1 MARIFTNGNVAIRVH
16 DIVAV
21 DIPDDDA
28 KCVAVYTQH
37 PMPFTFDC
45 ESEEAAQS
53 LYESI
58 LADMKRE
65 L

>member
-21 DIPDDDA
+21 DIPDNDHR
-28 KCVAVYTQH
+28 CVAVYTQH
-37 PMPFTFDC
+37 PTPFTFDC
-45 ESEEAAQS
+45 ESNEDAQS
-53 LYESI
+53 LYDSI
-58 LADMKRE
+58 VDDMKRE

>member
-21 DIPDDDA
+21 DMPDNDA
-28 KCVAVYTQH
+28 KCVAIYTQH
-37 PMPFTFDC
+37 PTPFTFDC

-53 LYESI
+53 LYDSI
-58 LADMKRE
+58 VANMKSE